1 MNFFSSTLNFIK
13 ELPVSYLH
21 VFTYSER
28 ENTKAVDLDGVVPKQ
43 ERSERSKKTP
53 NSI

>member
-1 MNFFSSTLNFIK
+1 MIVGFPGETDEDFIETYNFIK

-28 ENTKAVDLDGVVPKQ
+28 PSTKAISLQG
-43 ERSERSKKTP
+43 
-53 NSI
+53 